1 MFKVKR
7 VETEAE
13 REAAFAIRRD
23 VFIKEQGIPPHLER
37 DEFDESSTHFVVY
50 DEDTIVATARVQA
63 LPSDIGIVERVC
75 VIKEYRGTGL
85 GVLIMK
91 EIEKY
96 ARQVELKRLR
106 LTAQSFAVPFYEKLY
121 YDCVS
126 PEFMDA
132 GIPMRV
138 MEKSLK
144 WQKTGYANATL
155 T

>member
-1 MFKVKR
+1 MFRAKL

-37 DEFDESSTHFVVY
+37 DEFDESSTHFVAY
-50 DEDTIVATARVQA
+50 DGDKIVATARVQA

-75 VIKEYRGTGL
+75 VMKEYRGTGL

-91 EIEKY
+91 EVEKY
-96 ARQVELKRLR
+96 AKQVELKRLK
-106 LTAQSFAVPFYEKLY
+106 LTAQSFAVPFYEKLHY
-121 YDCVS
+121 ESTS
-126 PEFMDA
+126 PEFMDS
-132 GIPMRV
+132 GIPHRV

-144 WQKTGYANATL
+144 
-155 T
+155 

>member
-1 MFKVKR
+1 MKYSDLKVRANLLRVKQ

-13 REAAFAIRRD
+13 RDAAFAIRRE

-50 DEDTIVATARVQA
+50 DDEQIVATARVQA

-85 GVLIMK
+85 GALIMK
-91 EIEKY
+91 EVEKF
-96 ARQVELKRLR
+96 ARQIELKRLR
-106 LTAQSFAVPFYEKLY
+106 LTAQSFAVPFYEKLQY
-121 YDCVS
+121 EYTS

-132 GIPMRV
+132 GIPHRV

-144 WQKTGYANATL
+144 
-155 T
+155 